1 MTKQNYE
8 LLIGQKF
15 GDREILSISK
25 KRVNGRSKV
34 FANCKCKCGRTSD
47 VQLSALLNDDCL
59 YCRYCSSANITK
71 PNASNKT
78 GIRHVSFDTS
88 RQQYAVEIMRKGV
101 RKRGRTKTL
110 AEAKALKEQFL
121 SEFEAERLV

>member
-1 MTKQNYE
+1 MTKSYA
-8 LLIGQKF
+8 LLIGKKF

-47 VQLSALLNDDCL
+47 VRLSALLNDDCL

-71 PNASNKT
+71 PNVSNKT
-78 GIRHVSFDTS
+78 GIRHVSFDAS

-110 AEAKALKEQFL
+110 AEAKVLKEQFL
-121 SEFEAERLV
+121 SEFETEGLV

>member
-1 MTKQNYE
+1 MTKDYT
-8 LLIGQKF
+8 LMIGKTF

-25 KRVNGRSKV
+25 KRVNGRSKT

-59 YCRYCSSANITK
+59 YCRYCSSENITK
-71 PNASNKT
+71 PNVSNKT
-78 GIRHVSFDTS
+78 GIRHISFDVS

-101 RKRGRTKTL
+101 RKRGRTNTL
-110 AEAKALKEQFL
+110 TEAKALKEQFL
-121 SEFEAERLV
+121 SEFEAERLM